1 MKKKSSRTPALR
13 KQSDREVGGLRKS
26 KAASKDSETWIPGI
40 KDSELK
46 KRLATKAKIS
56 PDAFLTTKK
65 GKGDSGTVFMRPPD
79 DFNAHVRPTG
89 GVKFSVASDDPCSG
103 INFVETPDIGI
114 QLNLGALNK
123 NCPSDADLRSIERA
137 LLRQISRFRL
147 PDPEVRAKCLNR
159 VISIGIWPTRTGA
172 GTCADAAREAA
183 LRNFSLLQGQVF
195 GFFLNASLITRLA
208 AHAFDAAPKHLSSKG
223 FADPNGPIHLTRL
236 LVVFRPDNKID
247 TIINGYDDRPWPDV
261 GFSLTISDT
270 IANDASC
277 ITTVTKDLSD
287 RDLIFGGLS
296 ILFLGGLSFFVP
308 LVIPATFFAIF
319 TGLDA
324 VLNLPD
330 GPEEGGV
337 GCKILQT
344 VPQEVPLPAG
354 KKLVANYLRTK
365 VTQGGLF
372 LSGIVVEEDRQPEV
386 QIVGPSK
393 LVVFEDALET
403 AAIYRVR
410 GNDIFGSLTAGWNS
424 VGSAI
429 DNPNAT
435 VTKIHF
441 RRGNRRAGTTFVRT
455 INITVADEDGAQM
468 NASRTVTIT
477 VVEPDDISPVC
488 RNKPWLD
495 ICQR

>member
-1 MKKKSSRTPALR
+1 MKKRTSSSRALR
-13 KQSDREVGGLRKS
+13 ERVGGGADAS
-26 KAASKDSETWIPGI
+26 KAANKSPETWVPGI

-46 KRLATKAKIS
+46 KRLETKARIS
-56 PDAFLTTKK
+56 PDAFLPSKK
-65 GKGDSGTVFMRPPD
+65 RKGDSGMVFMRPPD
-79 DFNAHVRPTG
+79 DFNAHLRPSG
-89 GVKFSVASDDPCSG
+89 GLKTDAILDGLCGG
-103 INFVETPDIGI
+103 INFIDTPDIGI
-114 QLNLGALNK
+114 QLNLAAVNK
-123 NCPSDADLRSIERA
+123 NCPSEADLRRIERA
-137 LLRQISRFRL
+137 LLQQISRFRL
-147 PDPEVRAKCLNR
+147 PDPEVRAKCSNR

-172 GTCADAAREAA
+172 GTCADTAREAA

-208 AHAFDAAPKHLSSKG
+208 ARAFDAAPKHLSSKG

-261 GFSLTISDT
+261 GFSVTISDT
-270 IANDASC
+270 IADNASC
-277 ITTVTKDLSD
+277 VTTVTEDLSD
-287 RDLIFGGLS
+287 RDLIFAGLS

-324 VLNLPD
+324 VRNMPD

-354 KKLVANYLRTK
+354 KKLIANYFRTK

-386 QIVGPSK
+386 RIVGPSR
-393 LVVFEDALET
+393 LVVFEDSLET
-403 AAIYRVR
+403 QAIYRVR
-410 GNDIFGSLTAGWNS
+410 GSDTFGSLTARWNS
-424 VGSAI
+424 VGSVI
-429 DNPNAT
+429 DSPNAT
-435 VTKIHF
+435 VTRIHF
-441 RRGNRRAGTTFVRT
+441 PRRNRRAGATFERT
-455 INITVADEDGAQM
+455 INVTVADEDGAQL

-495 ICQR
+495 ICQP